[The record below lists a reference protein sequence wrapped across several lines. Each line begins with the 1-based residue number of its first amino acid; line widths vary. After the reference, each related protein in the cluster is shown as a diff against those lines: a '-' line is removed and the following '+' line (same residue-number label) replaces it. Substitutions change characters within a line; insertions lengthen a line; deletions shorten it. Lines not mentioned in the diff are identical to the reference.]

1 MAQFNLNDYET
12 VAQRLTRFLTDHPEA
27 RIVTKNLTT
36 KEDRDSLTWVVCAEI
51 WLPTWT
57 LPEDAKSWVVIND
70 SYTPWYLKATGHA
83 FEIDGQNG
91 MANKTS
97 ALENCETSAIGRALA
112 NCGYGGDKRVT
123 REEMAKVERGVQP
136 SKDWLALAGQAK
148 DVEALRDLYTKARK
162 AGATT
167 PELAQIAE
175 MADKWTTPTGESL

>member
-12 VAQRLTRFLTDHPEA
+12 VAERLKRFLSDRPLARIETINHTTPADRESLTWIMEA
-27 RIVTKNLTT
+27 RIWIPVDEFDLKQG
-36 KEDRDSLTWVVCAEI
+36 
-51 WLPTWT
+51 
-57 LPEDAKSWVVIND
+57 
-70 SYTPWYLKATGHA
+70 WYLKSTGHA

-123 REEMAKVERGVQP
+123 REEMAKVERGVGP
-136 SKDWLALAGQAK
+136 TKDWLALAKSAK
-148 DVEALRDLYTKARK
+148 SVEDLRDLYTKARK

-167 PELAQIAE
+167 PTLVEIAE
-175 MADKWTTPTGESL
+175 LADKWTNATGESS

>member
-12 VAQRLTRFLTDHPEA
+12 VAQRLTRFLADQPLARIETINHTTQADREVLTWIMEA
-27 RIVTKNLTT
+27 RV
-36 KEDRDSLTWVVCAEI
+36 
-51 WLPTWT
+51 WLPIDPDD
-57 LPEDAKSWVVIND
+57 LKQG
-70 SYTPWYLKATGHA
+70 WYLKATGHA

-123 REEMAKVERGVQP
+123 REEMSKVERGVQP
-136 SKDWLALAGQAK
+136 SKDWIALAKEATT
-148 DVEALRDLYTKARK
+148 VEALRDLYTKARR
-162 AGATT
+162 AGI
-167 PELAQIAE
+167 PPQELAQIAE

>member
-12 VAQRLTRFLTDHPEA
+12 VAQRITRFLADQPLARIETINHTTQADREVLTWIMEA
-27 RIVTKNLTT
+27 RI
-36 KEDRDSLTWVVCAEI
+36 
-51 WLPTWT
+51 WLPIDQFD
-57 LPEDAKSWVVIND
+57 LKQG
-70 SYTPWYLKATGHA
+70 WYLKATGHA

-136 SKDWLALAGQAK
+136 SKDWIALAKQAK
-148 DVEALRDLYTKARK
+148 TVEELRDLYTKARR

-175 MADKWTTPTGESL
+175 MADKWTSPNGESL